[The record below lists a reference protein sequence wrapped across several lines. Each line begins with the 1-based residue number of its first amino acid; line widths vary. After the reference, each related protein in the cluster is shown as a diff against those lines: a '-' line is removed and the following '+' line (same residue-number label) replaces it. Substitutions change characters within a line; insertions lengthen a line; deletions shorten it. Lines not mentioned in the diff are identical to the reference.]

1 MRVRNAVQED
11 LSRLIGLHSGMD
23 KEERALGCTVLHP
36 ATPEYIR
43 EKLADPATTFLVME
57 HDGIVVAFAY
67 GTRKG
72 NVLELQNVFVAPLWR
87 RYGVAR
93 ELLSRLF
100 VTTAATRARAFVLKG
115 NIYHSFWTSL
125 GFRPVRALVN
135 AFQVERDLGALSR
148 DVRKQGCEKLRL
160 VG

>member
-1 MRVRNAVQED
+1 
-11 LSRLIGLHSGMD
+11 MD
-23 KEERALGCTVLHP
+23 REERALGCTVLHP
-36 ATPEYIR
+36 ATSEYIR
-43 EKLADPATTFLVME
+43 EKLSDPATRFLVME

-67 GTRKG
+67 GTLKG

-100 VTTAATRARAFVLKG
+100 ATTAATRARAFVLKG

-125 GFRPVRALVN
+125 GFRPVRELVN
-135 AFQVERDLGALSR
+135 AYQLELDLTSESR
-148 DVRKQGCEKLRL
+148 DVRLPRAQRSRL
-160 VG
+160 AG